1 MNDTSQNIESM
12 RKRLLWRATHRGIK
26 EMDLIVGG
34 FAAARLESM
43 ELAALSEF
51 EGLLEVPDQQLLAWL
66 TKQET
71 LPENLR
77 SPLLLEMLAFRPEVL
92 K

>member
-43 ELAALSEF
+43 ELAALFEF

-77 SPLLLEMLAFRPEVL
+77 SPLLLEMLSFRPEVL